1 MINIS
6 QQKLKQASNSDT
18 PTISLGRGKANNG
31 SLVDLSKSLKFEDES
46 EVRSWKK
53 RLEVVEEDEE
63 LFSNTQLAHISEI
76 ERSVSHDSSLH
87 FVSNDSN
94 KDYSTARSSLITDSA
109 SSSNKENNGLLE
121 VGFKTGSG
129 NSIRIKSKSMLE
141 IKERLFD
148 QENDSD
154 KIKTPLNKELMV
166 DEVIFKN
173 NHI

>member
-6 QQKLKQASNSDT
+6 QQKLKQPSKSDT
-18 PTISLGRGKANNG
+18 PIISLGRGNANNG
-31 SLVDLSKSLKFEDES
+31 SLDDLSRNLKFEDES
-46 EVRSWKK
+46 EVKSWKK

-87 FVSNDSN
+87 FGSNDSN
-94 KDYSTARSSLITDSA
+94 RDYSTARSSLTTDSA
-109 SSSNKENNGLLE
+109 SSSNKENNGSLE

-129 NSIRIKSKSMLE
+129 NSIRIKSRSMLE

-148 QENDSD
+148 QEKDSD
-154 KIKTPLNKELMV
+154 KIKTPLNK

-173 NHI
+173 SHI